1 MERKDRLPGPYIW
14 LQDDQQIGIAMCGC
28 MIDYDHD
35 QSARFYQCNLHE
47 NAEFLLHALQNLCLT
62 IECEPKGSPNI
73 MAAVLAGHRVIEKA
87 EAKF

>member
-47 NAEFLLHALQNLCLT
+47 NAELLLHALQNLCLT
-62 IECEPKGSPNI
+62 IECEPKGSPNVTTAI
-73 MAAVLAGHRVIEKA
+73 EAGYRVIKKA
-87 EAKF
+87 EEKF